1 MKKGSYETEQWEI
14 IYFGEWRKESLK
26 YYFNGF
32 SSKMLSHICGMDKLP
47 KFRRLK
53 EWVGMN

>member
-53 EWVGMN
+53 E